1 MQLLYYHYDDSKKK
15 NIKEEEEED
24 WVQSVTHKE
33 EENIYY
39 CMFLWPQYNKLV
51 SAQWKHLVHTL
62 DITKQQR
69 NFSELQNGVRLGFM
83 MYSCDFSVN
92 VKL

>member
-15 NIKEEEEED
+15 KKPIKEEED

-62 DITKQQR
+62 DITKRQR
-69 NFSELQNGVRLGFM
+69 NFSE
-83 MYSCDFSVN
+83 
-92 VKL
+92 

>member
-15 NIKEEEEED
+15 KNIKEEEED

-39 CMFLWPQYNKLV
+39 CMFL
-51 SAQWKHLVHTL
+51 
-62 DITKQQR
+62 
-69 NFSELQNGVRLGFM
+69 
-83 MYSCDFSVN
+83 
-92 VKL
+92 